1 MKARVSS
8 ILLSL
13 SLLCSTLV
21 SQGVV
26 YADNS
31 EIQNRGT
38 QVVDSAEDT
47 TTHVK
52 NPVLSDL
59 IRQAKNEYRDED
71 EISLIVE
78 VNDKVMK
85 EVYSIDVPNIAL
97 VKTSEG
103 LENQIKY
110 ARDSQDKLRD
120 AMDGK
125 QISYVITERYETV
138 LNGFSL
144 KTTFGEAKEIA
155 ILPEVASVQIN
166 RVIPA
171 PLFKGFRVYH
181 SRDASSNEMIH
192 AQSAWNNQYTGKK
205 QLIAVIDSGGD
216 PDHEIFQTVD
226 ESSLRIK
233 SMDETQKLISE
244 KQLSAGKYFNAKI
257 PFGFNY
263 AERNTQIKERTQSSH
278 GMHVAGIIA
287 ANGRHLKGV
296 APDAQLAIMRVFG
309 GGLFG
314 GGTTPEIY
322 NKAIDD
328 AVKMGVDSINMSLGS
343 TSATDSAM
351 EITTIKALQDA
362 QKAGIVVAIAAGN
375 DGFMGFGPLDKVPA
389 TQPDYGTINSPS
401 ITDISLSVAS
411 VENAN
416 IKQKGMIVHT
426 NPVKSILYSA
436 TDNKAFPTG
445 ELYFV
450 EVRKGYEEDYTGKD
464 VTGKV
469 ALIERG
475 EDPNRGD
482 FNFYD
487 KVKIAQDKGAIAAIV
502 YNHLDEERLTRMAGL
517 DKEEI
522 TIPSCFISKE
532 SGEFLKNH
540 LQDEIEF
547 SNEESFIANP
557 NGYKLSAF
565 SSWGITQEGNL
576 KPDISAPGG
585 NIYSSV
591 NNGAYEVMSG
601 TSMATPHVAGG
612 IAVVKQYVEARF
624 PTIQDEEKHALV
636 KNLLMST
643 ASPYKDANT
652 EAYTSPRGQGAGL
665 MNLERAL
672 RSSVVAIGTNGVS
685 SINLKNIE
693 GNTVEVKG
701 KLKNYGSSK
710 REFKYYAVLNTDTVE
725 NGKALLKP
733 RQLETTAS
741 DKKIIEVEPNSE
753 KEFSVTFTLSDDRIA
768 QLKNDMRNGFFLE
781 GYVFFEATDGGES
794 VNIPYVGFRGNW
806 ESLDVIE
813 NSIYDL
819 LEQNSKPYY
828 YELADRVEYPFTYLS
843 SKEGSKV
850 VALGEMSNS
859 TFAEPKYEKDKI
871 AFSPNGDGNGDYAAF
886 FGTFLR
892 NYKDFQLNV
901 YDESDTQHLT
911 PIYSVAQKE
920 DDGKKNYYIPGFGGP
935 NLNTNQKHWK
945 WEGKNASDE
954 FVQDGKYTIVVEA
967 KPDGKF
973 HNKQTIVFPVT
984 VDTVF
989 PRIIKSSYD
998 KTNGIYHL
1006 ESVEENGSGIRKQV
1020 IKAKYNGEDKVYL
1033 PDGNGKFTLPTDL
1046 DSSSATLV
1054 ISDYAYN
1061 TVELPLDKS
1070 IRNGNERSIIVNAKI
1085 SSGSVPKDKY
1095 KWVVLDSNGVE
1106 VDPYDLRV
1114 GTYTLVI
1121 SNVHEAY
1128 ELVDSDRIPF
1138 EIRENDVSHVKVI
1151 NVNFGYK
1158 DRSEVFVS
1166 VRKPREASLKLFM
1179 VDKQNGSEYELTPK
1193 VGLGIYTAHVP
1204 NGEYK
1209 LVVRDLDDNYYAII
1223 PIETVT
1229 VEKGG
1234 TGSVLL
1240 SVEVNDKRMKEV
1252 TVTLN
1257 RNGYQ
1262 GPVDMIFRGKDHL
1275 KLRYELHFGEG
1286 EVEKKVMLPNKL
1298 EFNIYMPSLQG
1309 TGYGSPILTYKPVL
1323 RNYNLVVDLLKDTN
1337 VVPVPVDKDALIL
1350 KVNQARKLKEEKF
1363 DLDKWEVFEGVLE
1376 EAEKVLAQ
1384 SNATQEQI
1392 DDVRQKLSDAMNEL
1406 VSSYDE
1412 SGKEKLK
1419 EKIKEAEDIYAS
1431 LDENYTED
1439 SKEFLIIAIE
1449 GAKMTFKSKEPEQNT
1464 PEHIEATIDMLNRAI
1479 KNLKRIDGKVDK
1491 SELGVL
1497 LKEAE
1502 ELLANR
1508 DSFTDDSITNLE
1520 EVYNLAKET
1529 FEDENASDQEVKD
1542 IVVNLKSYLTLV
1554 ESKANKEELRNLVE
1568 EISQLDLK
1576 QYQIEGRREL
1586 RRALRDAKK
1595 VLDNKRAT
1603 QEEVDAVLRALTE
1616 KKNALVEKDGQADED
1631 ESYAIVIQSTLGI
1644 TVKTLPENRAKQ
1656 GQEVQ
1661 IVLSIG
1667 EPDKYE
1673 LDTLKVVDHDGNE
1686 VLVTNLKFVMP
1697 SGDVKILS
1705 TLKQKVQPTPAPGGN
1720 AGGGGGGGSFGGG
1733 GGGGGSALPITPP
1746 KPVASVVSRVPEELK
1761 VKIEKIQKNANIYS
1775 SQTMKSL
1782 EEAMVLFAKDEK
1794 AGQIALDKVLEEAR
1808 LEKIT
1813 SILEQGYMQGYAGNK
1828 FKPDNHIT
1836 RAEASVLFAG
1846 LIEEDASK
1854 KIVFPDVKKDV
1865 WYTDSVVK
1873 LASNGYLRAREDG
1886 NMHPNEDITRAEY
1899 AYILAKLGKLP
1910 TSNQVIRDVPKEHWA
1925 AQAIAACVEAGIISG
1940 YDDGTVRPDQSITRA
1955 EAVSMIQR
1963 TFNTKKNIKNKTP
1976 YSDVKEGHW
1985 AYDVIVSARK

>member
-1 MKARVSS
+1 MKARLSS

-26 YADNS
+26 YADHS
-31 EIQNRGT
+31 EIQNSGA
-38 QVVDSAEDT
+38 QVIDSAQNVTNDVT
-47 TTHVK
+47 

-59 IRQAKNEYRDED
+59 IRQAKNEYQDED

-78 VNDKVMK
+78 VNDKVMR
-85 EVYSIDVPNIAL
+85 EVYSMDVPNIAL

-103 LENQIKY
+103 LEEQIRY
-110 ARDSQDKLRD
+110 ARESQDKLRD
-120 AMDGK
+120 VMDDK

-144 KTTFGEAKEIA
+144 KTSFAEAKEIA
-155 ILPEVASVQIN
+155 VLPEVASVQIN

-171 PLFKGFRVYH
+171 PVLTKSRIYR
-181 SRDASSNEMIH
+181 SRDASSNDMIH
-192 AQSAWNNQYTGKK
+192 AQSAWNSQYTGKK
-205 QLIAVIDSGGD
+205 QLIAVIDSGAD
-216 PDHEIFQTVD
+216 PEHEIFQKVD
-226 ESSLRIK
+226 QASLRIK

-244 KQLSAGKYFNAKI
+244 KQLSAGKYYNEKI

-263 AERNTQIKERTQSSH
+263 AERNTQIKERTQTSH

-287 ANGRHLKGV
+287 ANGKNLKGV

-343 TSATDSAM
+343 TSATDSGM
-351 EITTIKALQDA
+351 ELTTIKALQDA

-375 DGFMGFGPLDKVPA
+375 DGFMGFGPLDRVPS

-401 ITDISLSVAS
+401 VADLSLSVAS
-411 VENAN
+411 VENTK

-426 NPVKSILYSA
+426 NPVKSILYA
-436 TDNKAFPTG
+436 TSDKKPFPEG
-445 ELYFV
+445 KKRFV
-450 EVRKGYEEDYTGKD
+450 EVRKGYETDYAGKD
-464 VTGKV
+464 VSGKV

-475 EDPNRGD
+475 EDPNKGD

-487 KVKIAQDKGAIAAIV
+487 KIKIAQDKGAVAAIV
-502 YNHLDEERLTRMAGL
+502 YNHLDEEQLTRMAGL
-517 DKEEI
+517 DKDEI

-540 LQDEIEF
+540 PQEEIEF
-547 SNEESFIANP
+547 SSEESFIANP
-557 NGYKLSAF
+557 NGYKLSTF
-565 SSWGITQEGNL
+565 SSWGMTQEGNL

-612 IAVVKQYVEARF
+612 IAVVKQYVETKFSSVQGA
-624 PTIQDEEKHALV
+624 EKHALV

-643 ASPYKDANT
+643 ASPYKDTNT
-652 EAYTSPRGQGAGL
+652 EAYGSPRGQGAGL

-685 SINLKNIE
+685 SVNLKNIE

-701 KLKNYGSSK
+701 QLKNYGSIPHT
-710 REFKYYAVLNTDTVE
+710 FNYYAVLNTDTVE

-733 RQLETTAS
+733 RQLDTTAFS
-741 DKKIIEVEPNSE
+741 KKTIEVGANSE
-753 KEFSVTFTLSDDRIA
+753 TEFSVVFTLSEEQIT
-768 QLKNDMRNGFFLE
+768 QLKTDMPNGFFLE

-794 VNIPYVGFRGNW
+794 VNLPYVGFRGNW
-806 ESLDVIE
+806 ENLDVIE

-819 LEQNSKPYY
+819 LQQNQKPYY

-843 SKEGSKV
+843 SKEGNKV
-850 VALGEMSNS
+850 VALGELAES
-859 TFAEPKYEKDKI
+859 TFAAPKYQKDKI

-886 FGTFLR
+886 FATFLR
-892 NYKDFQLNV
+892 NYKDFQMNV
-901 YDESDTQHLT
+901 YYGNDTQYVN
-911 PIYSVAQKE
+911 PIYSVAQR
-920 DDGKKNYYIPGFGGP
+920 DDNGKKNYYIPGFGGP
-935 NLNTNQKHWK
+935 NLNTTQRHWK
-945 WEGKNASDE
+945 WEGKTVSDE
-954 FVQDGKYTIVVEA
+954 LVQDGQYTMVVEA

-973 HNKQTIVFPVT
+973 NKKQTLVFPIT

-998 KTNGIYHL
+998 KTTGIYHL
-1006 ESVEENGSGIRKQV
+1006 ERVEENGSGIRKQV
-1020 IKAKYNGEDKVYL
+1020 IKAKYNGEDKIYS
-1033 PDGNGKFTLPTDL
+1033 PDSNGKFTLPTDL
-1046 DSSSATLV
+1046 DSSAATLV
-1054 ISDYAYN
+1054 VSDYAYN

-1085 SSGSVPKDKY
+1085 SSGSVPKDKF
-1095 KWVVLDSNGVE
+1095 KWVVLDSSGAE
-1106 VDPYDLRV
+1106 VDPYNLKI
-1114 GTYTLVI
+1114 GSYTLVI
-1121 SNVHEAY
+1121 SNVNEIY
-1128 ELVDSDRIPF
+1128 ELVDHNRIPF
-1138 EIRENDVSHVKVI
+1138 EIRENDSSHVKVI
-1151 NVNFGYK
+1151 DVNFRYK

-1166 VRKPREASLKLFM
+1166 VAKPRQASLKLFM
-1179 VDKQNGSEYELTPK
+1179 VDKQNGTEYELTPK
-1193 VGLGIYTAHVP
+1193 SGLEIYTGNVP

-1209 LVVRDLDDNYYAII
+1209 LVVRDLDEKYYAMI

-1234 TGSVLL
+1234 TGSVIL
-1240 SVEVNDKRMKEV
+1240 SVKVNEKKMREV

-1257 RNGYQ
+1257 RNGYE
-1262 GPVDMIFRGKDHL
+1262 GPVDMIFRGKDHI
-1275 KLRYELHFGEG
+1275 KTRYELNFAPG
-1286 EVEKKVMLPNKL
+1286 EVEKTVMLPNKL
-1298 EFNIYMPSLQG
+1298 EFNIYMPKLEG
-1309 TGYGSPILTYKPVL
+1309 TGYGSPILTYTPVL
-1323 RNYNLVVDLLKDTN
+1323 NKYNLVVDLMKDTT

-1350 KVNQARKLKEEKF
+1350 KVNQAKQLKEEKF
-1363 DLDKWEVFEGVLE
+1363 DLEKWEVFETVLE
-1376 EAEKVLAQ
+1376 EAEKVLAD
-1384 SNATQEQI
+1384 SKATQEQI
-1392 DDVRQKLSDAMNEL
+1392 DTVRQKLTDAMNEL

-1431 LDENYTED
+1431 LDGNYTED
-1439 SKEFLIIAIE
+1439 SREFLIIAIE

-1464 PEHIEATIDMLNRAI
+1464 PEHIEATINMLDRAI

-1497 LKEAE
+1497 LKEVE
-1502 ELLANR
+1502 ELLTKK
-1508 DSFTDDSITNLE
+1508 DEFTDDSITNLE

-1529 FEDENASDQEVKD
+1529 FEDETATDQDVKD
-1542 IVVNLKSYLTLV
+1542 MVGNLKSYMTLV
-1554 ESKANKEELRNLVE
+1554 ESRANKDELRNLVE
-1568 EISQLDLK
+1568 EISKLDLK
-1576 QYQIEGRREL
+1576 NYKVEGRREL
-1586 RRALRDAKK
+1586 RRALREAMR

-1603 QEEVDAVLRALTE
+1603 QEEVDTVLQTLKD
-1616 KKNALVEKDGQADED
+1616 KKNALEEKEEQGDINEGF
-1631 ESYAIVIQSTLGI
+1631 AIVIRPTSGI
-1644 TVKTLPENRAKQ
+1644 RVKTLPENRAKE

-1661 IVLSIG
+1661 IIWSI
-1667 EPDKYE
+1667 EQLDKYE
-1673 LDTLKVVDHDGNE
+1673 IDTLKVVDSQANE
-1686 VLVTNLKFVMP
+1686 VVVTNNKFVMP
-1697 SGDVKILS
+1697 GKDVEILA
-1705 TLKQKVQPTPAPGGN
+1705 TLKQKVKPTPSPGGN
-1720 AGGGGGGGSFGGG
+1720 SGGGGG
-1733 GGGGGSALPITPP
+1733 GGGGGSALTKPTP
-1746 KPVASVVSRVPEELK
+1746 KPIENAVSKLPEKLSI
-1761 VKIEKIQKNANIYS
+1761 KIDKIQQNPSIYS
-1775 SQTMKSL
+1775 SQTLKAL
-1782 EEAMVLFAKDEK
+1782 EEATQLFAKDEK
-1794 AGQIALDKVLEEAR
+1794 AGQQALDKVLEDAR
-1808 LEKIT
+1808 VEKIT
-1813 SILEQGYMQGYAGNK
+1813 YKLNQGYMQGYEGNQ

-1836 RAEASVLFAG
+1836 RAEASILFAD
-1846 LIEEDASK
+1846 LIEEEAIK
-1854 KIVFPDVKKDV
+1854 QIVLPDVKKDV
-1865 WYTDSVVK
+1865 WYTESVVK
-1873 LASNGYLRAREDG
+1873 LSSTGYLRAREDG
-1886 NMHPNEDITRAEY
+1886 NMHPNDDITRAEY
-1899 AYILAKLGKLP
+1899 AFILAKLRNLP
-1910 TSNQVIRDVPKEHWA
+1910 TSNQIVRDVPKEHWA
-1925 AQAIAACVEAGIISG
+1925 AEAIAACIEAGIISG

-1963 TFNTKKNIKNKTP
+1963 TFHTKKDIKNKTS
-1976 YSDVKEGHW
+1976 YSDVPKGHW